1 MSMPAAWACTT
12 CKAGSAFS
20 NRWANS
26 RRCDRFREPVCS
38 RSKVDFFLF
47 AMAYSLCILD
57 WPGSAQLAK
66 PHKLSGGVEP
76 DLFQGLLATKQSIAA
91 TEVMLRDG
99 HQGAKTLSTIAC
111 RPALSSVH
119 LRQARGAERR
129 SPRSKNDPHPR
140 AHERRPGAG
149 SERRSLRSKTVPT
162 RKRTTGG
169 GGWERAQESV
179 VEDGPHAR
187 AHDRRRGLGAS
198 AGVCGRRGSSRAS
211 ARQAAGAGSERRSL
225 RSKTILT
232 RKRTTGG
239 GGWERA
245 QESADEDD
253 PDSRAHDRRRGLG
266 ASAGVCE
273 RRRS

>member
-66 PHKLSGGVEP
+66 PHKLSGGVER

-99 HQGAKTLSTIAC
+99 HQGTKTLSTIAC

-129 SPRSKNDPHPR
+129 SPRSKNDPHAR
-140 AHERRPGAG
+140 AHDRR
-149 SERRSLRSKTVPT
+149 R
-162 RKRTTGG
+162 
-169 GGWERAQESV
+169 GWERAQESAN
-179 VEDGPHAR
+179 EEGPHAR

-198 AGVCGRRGSSRAS
+198 AGVCERRGSSRAS
-211 ARQAAGAGSERRSL
+211 ARQAAGAGSERRS
-225 RSKTILT
+225 RRTKRVLT
-232 RKRTTGG
+232 RERTTGG

-245 QESADEDD
+245 QESVVEDV
-253 PDSRAHDRRRGLG
+253 PHAQAHDRRRGLG
-266 ASAGVCE
+266 ASAGVCG

>member
-99 HQGAKTLSTIAC
+99 HQGTKTQSTIAC

-119 LRQARGAERR
+119 HRQARGASARVPAR
-129 SPRSKNDPHPR
+129 
-140 AHERRPGAG
+140 
-149 SERRSLRSKTVPT
+149 RRSLT
-162 RKRTTGG
+162 RERATGG
-169 GGWERAQESV
+169 VGWERAHESPL
-179 VEDGPHAR
+179 EDDPHAR
-187 AHDRRRGLGAS
+187 AHDRRRGLG
-198 AGVCGRRGSSRAS
+198 
-211 ARQAAGAGSERRSL
+211 
-225 RSKTILT
+225 
-232 RKRTTGG
+232 
-239 GGWERA
+239 
-245 QESADEDD
+245 
-253 PDSRAHDRRRGLG
+253 
-266 ASAGVCE
+266 
-273 RRRS
+273 